1 VVGGEGKPG
10 EEGIVNKRGQI
21 LFFLPA
27 LVVFIVFVLIPSTQT
42 LMDSFYSHQGMKRQ
56 FVGALYYRYAVTDP
70 KFHQSLANNAGYLL
84 WTLLFEVVVGLA
96 LAVGLEKNN
105 RFNNFLRV
113 AFFSPSVL
121 SMVVVGLVFGFL
133 FKDGVG
139 VLPGLLNE
147 SRALLTISVI
157 SGWAS
162 AGFFM
167 IIFLAGLANI
177 PDDVLEAA
185 RLDGA
190 SDWQTFWRI
199 KLPLLK
205 EVIYVALLICFTG
218 AFKAFDLFWVL
229 LPNQDHTSI
238 VSTLLVKEV
247 IKFDNKGYGSTLA
260 VILTALVL
268 VTTAIIVSAKKLWG
282 RRGGGRFDNTREG
295 GHGRSHARFDWREM
309 LRHFL
314 RRSACRPGGVFHA
327 GIDGGKHAVDLVAAQ
342 ARRSEAGRNWKGH

>member
-1 VVGGEGKPG
+1 MELGSWDFVA
-10 EEGIVNKRGQI
+10 IAMTRRGQI

-27 LVVFIVFVLIPSTQT
+27 LLVFLVFVLLPSTQT
-42 LMDSFYSHQGMKRQ
+42 LIDSFYSHQGIKHP
-56 FVGALYYRYAVTDP
+56 FVGTLYYRYAVTDP
-70 KFHQSLANNAGYLL
+70 KFHQSLGNNLKYLL
-84 WTLLFEVVVGLA
+84 WTLLFEVAAGLA
-96 LAVGLEKNN
+96 LAVGLEKNT

-113 AFFSPSVL
+113 AFFSPAVL

-139 VLPGLLNE
+139 VLPGMLNE
-147 SRALLTISVI
+147 GRALLTISVI

-167 IIFLAGLANI
+167 VIFLAGLANV
-177 PDDVLEAA
+177 PEDVLEAA

-190 SDWQTFWRI
+190 SARQTFWRI

-247 IKFDNKGYGSTLA
+247 IRFDNQGYGSTLA
-260 VILTALVL
+260 VILTVLVL
-268 VTTAIIVSAKKLWG
+268 VSVAIIIGAKNLWRRRE
-282 RRGGGRFDNTREG
+282 RRGP
-295 GHGRSHARFDWREM
+295 
-309 LRHFL
+309 L
-314 RRSACRPGGVFHA
+314 
-327 GIDGGKHAVDLVAAQ
+327 
-342 ARRSEAGRNWKGH
+342 

>member
-1 VVGGEGKPG
+1 LEPG
-10 EEGIVNKRGQI
+10 IWNFVAANAMTRRGQI

-27 LVVFIVFVLIPSTQT
+27 FLVFLVFILLPSTQT
-42 LMDSFYSHQGMKRQ
+42 LIDSFYSHQGIKHP
-56 FVGALYYRYAVTDP
+56 FVGTLYYRYAVTDP
-70 KFHQSLANNAGYLL
+70 AFHQSLGNNLKYLL
-84 WTLLFEVVVGLA
+84 WTLLFEVAAGLA
-96 LAVGLEKNN
+96 LAVGLEKNT

-113 AFFSPSVL
+113 AFFSPAVL

-133 FKDGVG
+133 FKAGVG
-139 VLPGLLNE
+139 VLPGMLNE
-147 SRALLTISVI
+147 GRALLTISVI

-167 IIFLAGLANI
+167 VIFLAGLANV
-177 PDDVLEAA
+177 PEDVLEAA

-190 SDWQTFWRI
+190 SARQTFWRI

-229 LPNQDHTSI
+229 LPNQEHTSI

-247 IKFDNKGYGSTLA
+247 IRFDNQDYGSALA

-268 VTTAIIVSAKKLWG
+268 GSVAIIIGAKNLWRRLE
-282 RRGGGRFDNTREG
+282 RRGP
-295 GHGRSHARFDWREM
+295 
-309 LRHFL
+309 L
-314 RRSACRPGGVFHA
+314 
-327 GIDGGKHAVDLVAAQ
+327 
-342 ARRSEAGRNWKGH
+342 

>member
-1 VVGGEGKPG
+1 M
-10 EEGIVNKRGQI
+10 NRRGQI
-21 LFFLPA
+21 FFFLPA
-27 LVVFIVFVLIPSTQT
+27 LLLFLVFVLIPSTQT
-42 LMDSFYSHQGMKRQ
+42 LVDSFYSHQGVRRQ
-56 FVGALYYRYAVTDP
+56 FVGALYYRYAVSDP
-70 KFHQSLANNAGYLL
+70 KFHQSLLNNVGYLL
-84 WTLLFEVVVGLA
+84 WTLLFEVVGGLA
-96 LAVGLEKNN
+96 LAVGLERNS
-105 RFNNFLRV
+105 RFNNLLRV

-133 FKDGVG
+133 FKEGVG

-177 PDDVLEAA
+177 PEEVLEAA

-190 SDWQTFWRI
+190 SGWQAFWRI

-205 EVIYVALLICFTG
+205 EVISVALLICFTG

-260 VILTALVL
+260 VILTGLVL
-268 VTTAIIVSAKKLWG
+268 VTTALIAGVRNL
-282 RRGGGRFDNTREG
+282 RF
-295 GHGRSHARFDWREM
+295 
-309 LRHFL
+309 
-314 RRSACRPGGVFHA
+314 
-327 GIDGGKHAVDLVAAQ
+327 
-342 ARRSEAGRNWKGH
+342 RSEQKRPFRRV